1 MQRRHEVSIRNVK
14 DEVTAD
20 SASYMRLLSRQFQ
33 SVSRPPPRDTL
44 SLLVLNLRLTADSQK
59 TSSLSI

>member
-20 SASYMRLLSRQFQ
+20 SASYMRLKTV
-33 SVSRPPPRDTL
+33 SVSFKASPA
-44 SLLVLNLRLTADSQK
+44 SLRYLFSYLILD
-59 TSSLSI
+59 